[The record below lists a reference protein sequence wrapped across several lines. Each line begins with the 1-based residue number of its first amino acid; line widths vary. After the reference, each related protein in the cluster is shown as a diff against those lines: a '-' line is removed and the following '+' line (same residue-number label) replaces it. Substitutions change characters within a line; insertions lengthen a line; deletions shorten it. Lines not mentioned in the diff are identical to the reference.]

1 MKVITD
7 EKTRSIKPLGRLDT
21 NSSNDLELALSE
33 FTDNHQD
40 IIIDLSE
47 CPYLSSAGIR
57 ILLKTKKMLLSVHA
71 ELYLTG
77 IVPEVFQVLET
88 AGLNKMFRFEANV
101 ETAFAKIQSTR
112 KRMIETFEFEIDG
125 SHLIYQSSGNDITA
139 ARLWKT
145 PDIISYHELGF
156 AIGFGSL
163 AETGITVSNQ
173 TDLFVTA
180 ENCCGFLP
188 VSQNMDADFRITS
201 DPKKAGI
208 FVHEALS
215 FGHRPA
221 GLLKLSKP
229 DNLTISQLSKVIQ
242 QLKKEISSDASFVL
256 LVVASLEKDSPS
268 ITVAV
273 CNTPALQ
280 KITKE
285 AELPHFEQL
294 VLKNN
299 DKIELFGLKFSLDRL
314 DVSTM
319 DLSLQE
325 IIQKHLT
332 FENILAVEP
341 VNQQLSFTNPYV
353 WLFLS
358 NELTDG
364 PKLRLEIETKTG
376 LVFESHKAFLA
387 RQLYTDSSKLFIE
400 QLHGGYSAQTFHV
413 TSFDHD
419 GRKMRPTVLKIAHRD
434 LILREAERCKQYALP
449 YIFNN
454 SAVVLGAEYY
464 GETGALRYNFVG
476 IGGEASQLK
485 WLTNYYLQSDLATL
499 EPLFDKIF
507 LQILKPW
514 YGQPVLSTIAP
525 YKDHDPTFTFFPHI
539 YQTVSELFSI
549 SSDEQFIDVPEMG
562 RMMINPYWFLKHE
575 YARRRQS
582 TISYHTGI
590 CHGDLNMQNILLDE
604 NMNVYLIDFSETRP
618 RSIVSDFARLEAIFM
633 IDNSPVENETDM
645 IEYLNFM
652 TKFYDVKNLVA
663 LPEISYHGAHQ
674 DKIRKNAGLILKM
687 RQYAYSS
694 SLQNP
699 DILPYYLALLE
710 WTLPIVCY
718 TLPYYQKRLSMIAA
732 SLLCEQLL
740 IEPA

>member
-7 EKTRSIKPLGRLDT
+7 EKTRSVKPLGRIDT
-21 NSSNDLELALSE
+21 NSSNDLELALLE
-33 FTDNHQD
+33 FTDNNQD

-57 ILLKTKKMLLSVHA
+57 ILLKTKKMLLSGRA

-77 IVPEVFQVLET
+77 IVPEVYQVLET
-88 AGLNKMFRFEANV
+88 AGLHKVFRFETNV
-101 ETAFAKIQSTR
+101 EAAFAKIQSTR
-112 KRMIETFEFEIDG
+112 KRKIETYEFDIDG
-125 SHLIYQSSGNDITA
+125 IQFIYQSSGDEIA
-139 ARLWKT
+139 AGKLWKT
-145 PDIISYHELGF
+145 PDILSYHELGF

-163 AETGITVSNQ
+163 AESGSPVSNQ

-188 VSQNMDADFRITS
+188 VSQNREADFRITS
-201 DPKKAGI
+201 DPRKAGI
-208 FVHEALS
+208 LVYEALS
-215 FGHRPA
+215 FGQRPA
-221 GLLKLSKP
+221 GLLKLLKQ
-229 DNLTISQLSKVIQ
+229 DNLSISQLNTTIHR
-242 QLKKEISSDASFVL
+242 LKEKISSEDSFVL
-256 LVVASLEKDSPS
+256 LVVASLEEESPS
-268 ITVAV
+268 ITIAV
-273 CNTPALQ
+273 PKDAVLR
-280 KITKE
+280 KIVDE
-285 AELPHFEQL
+285 SGLPYFEQWN
-294 VLKNN
+294 LKNDN
-299 DKIELFGLKFSLDRL
+299 KIDLLGLKFSLAGL
-314 DVSTM
+314 DISGA
-319 DLSLQE
+319 DLSLSE
-325 IIQKHLT
+325 ITQKHLS
-332 FENILAVEP
+332 FENILAVEA
-341 VNQQLSFTNPYV
+341 VNQQLSFNNPHI

-358 NELTDG
+358 EELSDG
-364 PKLRLEIETKTG
+364 SMQRLEIETKAG

-434 LILREAERCKQYALP
+434 LILREAERCKQFALP

-499 EPLFDKIF
+499 GPLFDKIF

-549 SSDEQFIDVPEMG
+549 SADEQLIDVPEMG

-582 TISYHTGI
+582 TISNYTGI

-645 IEYLNFM
+645 IEYLDFM
-652 TKFYDVKNLVA
+652 TKFYNVNSLKDI
-663 LPEISYHGAHQ
+663 PEISYHGVHQ
-674 DKIRKNAGLILKM
+674 EKIRKNAGLIVKM
-687 RQYAYSS
+687 RQYAYTS
-694 SLQNP
+694 SLKNP
-699 DILPYYLALLE
+699 DILPYYMALLE

-718 TLPYYQKRLSMIAA
+718 TLPNYQKRLSMIAA
-732 SLLCEQLL
+732 SLLCERLL
-740 IEPA
+740 NEPA